1 MMLSILICSLNSR
14 AHFLSELKSVLIPQ
28 ITNDVEL
35 LIEIDNKEITT
46 GEKRN
51 KLLQKAT
58 GKYIVFI
65 DDDDIVSDFYIEK
78 ILNACKSDADCIAI
92 NGTMTTNGTNEIA
105 WRLSKNYHNVT
116 AKENGKFIY
125 LRTTNHIA
133 PVKRELALLAMFPY
147 FSNGEDAEYSRRL
160 NQYLKTETTILEP
173 LYHYRFLTYNKEY
186 PLHKNK

>member
-1 MMLSILICSLNSR
+1 MMLSILICSLHSR
-14 AHFLSELKSVLIPQ
+14 SHLLAELKEILQPQ
-28 ITNDVEL
+28 LTSDVEL
-35 LIEIDNKEITT
+35 LIEVDNKEIST
-46 GEKRN
+46 GAKRN
-51 KLLQKAT
+51 ILLNRAK

-133 PVKRELALLAMFPY
+133 PVKRKLALLAMFPD

-160 NQYLKTETTILEP
+160 NQYLKTETTISES